1 MNGQQLKNSILQM
14 AVQGKLVPQDPNDE
28 PASVLLERIR
38 KEKQKLIKE
47 GKIKKEKSPSYIF
60 RGADNLP
67 YEKVGNNEPV
77 CIADEIPFEI
87 PDSWEWARLTTLGK
101 IVGGGTPKTNIT
113 EYWYNGTIP
122 WLTPADMKFV
132 TGKYVTKGERCIT
145 EKGLKESS
153 AHMMPAGSIVYSSR
167 APIGYIAI
175 ASAELCTNQGFKSL
189 VPTLMCIDDYVY
201 YCLIAFTPEIQSRA
215 SGTTF
220 KEISGTEFGKTLIP
234 LPPLAEQKRIVKAI
248 EKVLPHIKDYEEK
261 HNQLS
266 LIQSSFPEALKK
278 SILQEAIQGKLVP
291 QNPNDEPA
299 SVLLERIRAEKQ
311 QLIKEG
317 KIKKDKHESIIFRR
331 DNSYYEK
338 LEGIERCIDNEIQF
352 EIPNSWQWIRLGS
365 LLSVI
370 SDGTHKTPNYVD
382 NGIPFLSVQNI
393 SHGYFDFT
401 KLKYISDEEHKKLI
415 ERIKPKINDILICR
429 IGTLGKAIK
438 NTLDFEFSIFVSVG
452 LLRPV
457 ISDIADY
464 IILCINS
471 PFGDKW
477 IQENKVG
484 GGTHTFK
491 INLVD
496 IPNILI
502 PLPPLS
508 EQKRIVQ
515 QIEIVLSSL
524 KTL

>member
-1 MNGQQLKNSILQM
+1 M
-14 AVQGKLVPQDPNDE
+14 
-28 PASVLLERIR
+28 
-38 KEKQKLIKE
+38 
-47 GKIKKEKSPSYIF
+47 
-60 RGADNLP
+60 
-67 YEKVGNNEPV
+67 
-77 CIADEIPFEI
+77 
-87 PDSWEWARLTTLGK
+87 
-101 IVGGGTPKTNIT
+101 
-113 EYWYNGTIP
+113 
-122 WLTPADMKFV
+122 
-132 TGKYVTKGERCIT
+132 
-145 EKGLKESS
+145 
-153 AHMMPAGSIVYSSR
+153 
-167 APIGYIAI
+167 
-175 ASAELCTNQGFKSL
+175 
-189 VPTLMCIDDYVY
+189 
-201 YCLIAFTPEIQSRA
+201 
-215 SGTTF
+215 
-220 KEISGTEFGKTLIP
+220 
-234 LPPLAEQKRIVKAI
+234 
-248 EKVLPHIKDYEEK
+248 
-261 HNQLS
+261 
-266 LIQSSFPEALKK
+266 
-278 SILQEAIQGKLVP
+278 
-291 QNPNDEPA
+291 
-299 SVLLERIRAEKQ
+299 
-311 QLIKEG
+311 
-317 KIKKDKHESIIFRR
+317 
-331 DNSYYEK
+331 
-338 LEGIERCIDNEIQF
+338 EGIERCIDNEIQF

>member
-1 MNGQQLKNSILQM
+1 M
-14 AVQGKLVPQDPNDE
+14 
-28 PASVLLERIR
+28 
-38 KEKQKLIKE
+38 
-47 GKIKKEKSPSYIF
+47 
-60 RGADNLP
+60 P

-77 CIADEIPFEI
+77 CIADEVPFEI
-87 PDSWEWARLTTLGK
+87 PESWGWVRLKELCS
-101 IVGGGTPKTNIT
+101 IVNGFTPLRTNM
-113 EYWYNGTIP
+113 EYWDNPTIP
-122 WLTPADMKFV
+122 WFTVDDIRAQGRRIKSTIQLINEKALAKNTSRILPSGTVLLCCTASV
-132 TGKYVTKGERCIT
+132 GEFAIT
-145 EKGLKESS
+145 EIPLT
-153 AHMMPAGSIVYSSR
+153 
-167 APIGYIAI
+167 
-175 ASAELCTNQGFKSL
+175 TNQQFNGLVIKDYWKKYFWNEFLFKISETFKDRLLSL
-189 VPTLMCIDDYVY
+189 
-201 YCLIAFTPEIQSRA
+201 A
-215 SGTTF
+215 GKTTF
-220 KEISGTEFGKTLIP
+220 NFISVKKLENLIIP
-234 LPPLAEQKRIVKAI
+234 LPPLEEQRRIVHKINELIYSVEIYGRLENEVRKLQI
-248 EKVLPHIKDYEEK
+248 E
-261 HNQLS
+261 
-266 LIQSSFPEALKK
+266 FPEKLRK
-278 SILQEAIQGKLVP
+278 SILQEAVQGKFVP
-291 QNPNDEPA
+291 QDPNDEPA
-299 SVLLERIRAEKQ
+299 SILLERIREEKQ
-311 QLIKEG
+311 RLIKEG

-338 LEGIERCIDNEIQF
+338 LDGIERCIDNEIPF
-352 EIPNSWQWIRLGS
+352 VIPDSWQWIRLGN

-370 SDGTHKTPNYVD
+370 SDGTHKTPNYLD
-382 NGIPFLSVQNI
+382 KGIPFLSVQNI

-415 ERIKPKINDILICR
+415 ERVKPKINDILFCR

-438 NTLDFEFSIFVSVG
+438 NTLDFEFSIFVSIG

-496 IPNILI
+496 IPNMLI

-508 EQKRIVQ
+508 EQKRIAQ
-515 QIEIVLSSL
+515 QIEIVFSLL